1 MITADYLGF
10 VAGTITTISFVPQ
23 VIRTY
28 RSKSGRDISAWMMVL
43 LGSGTM
49 MWLLYGLML
58 RSVPIVAANG
68 VTFLLVLTILLL
80 KIYYGR
86 AKVSPESY

>member
-1 MITADYLGF
+1 
-10 VAGTITTISFVPQ
+10 
-23 VIRTY
+23 
-28 RSKSGRDISAWMMVL
+28 
-43 LGSGTM
+43 
-49 MWLLYGLML
+49 LLYGLML